1 MILDRKAFMMS
12 KENLTSVPQVFTG
25 GWIYTG
31 DAPYPQW
38 GGVAV
43 QDGRIISLD
52 AERIA
57 TLTTS
62 GAENVPLD
70 GRMLIAGFHDA
81 HIHPVIAGVE
91 MLGCDLSACDSADE
105 ALGLI
110 SEFAANNPELEWITG
125 GGWSMSA
132 FPGGSPTR
140 EMLDS
145 VVPDRPVLLENRDH
159 HSAWA
164 NTRAFAT
171 AGIRATTPDP
181 VDGRFERE
189 ADGFPAGTM
198 HDGAIFLFD
207 QVRPSIEHARAY
219 AGLLAAQAHLFSLG
233 ITGWQDAA
241 IGTIMGQPDTVP
253 VYLEAVAQG
262 TLQARVRGA
271 QWWDRTAGISQLDR
285 IRDRALHI
293 GTNVPRERFS
303 LGTVKIMVDG
313 VAESRTAAMH
323 GHYRDSHGS
332 PLESTGMVFFEP
344 QQLSEYVTAID
355 AVGLQIHF
363 HTLGDRAVS
372 DALNALAAARSA
384 NGPSLLRHHLAHLEV
399 VSEADVP
406 RFVELGVSANVQPYW
421 AAHDAQ
427 LDELVIPFLPIGAE
441 AKLYP
446 FGSLAQAGVDLAMG
460 SDWPVSSPDP
470 LQAIHVAVNRRH
482 AGSNAK
488 ALHANEALSLTQV
501 LNAATSGS
509 AYLNHLDDVCGRIRP
524 GMSADLAI
532 LDSNLFSLPA
542 EELHTARVDET
553 WIGGERV
560 YARS

>member
-1 MILDRKAFMMS
+1 MMS
-12 KENLTSVPQVFTG
+12 KKVLESVPQVFTG

-31 DAPYPQW
+31 DALHPQW

-43 QDGRIISLD
+43 QDGRIVSLD
-52 AERIA
+52 AERI
-57 TLTTS
+57 TRLTTS
-62 GAENVPLD
+62 GAEIVHLD
-70 GRMLIAGFHDA
+70 GRMLMAGFHDA

-91 MLGCDLSACDSADE
+91 MLGCDLSACESADE
-105 ALGLI
+105 ALGAI
-110 SEFAANNPELEWITG
+110 SKYAAKHPELEWITG
-125 GGWSMSA
+125 GGWSMSS
-132 FPGGSPTR
+132 FPGGNPTR

-207 QVRPSIEHARAY
+207 RVRPAIEHVRAY

-241 IGTIMGQPDTVP
+241 IGAIMGQPDTVP
-253 VYLEAVAQG
+253 VYLEALEKG

-285 IRDRALHI
+285 MRDRALHVEA
-293 GTNVPRERFS
+293 NLSRERFS

-323 GHYRDSHGS
+323 GPYRDSHGS

-344 QQLSEYVTAID
+344 QQLAEYVTAID

-399 VSEADVP
+399 VSEADLP

-427 LDELVIPFLPIGAE
+427 LDDLVIPFLPSGAE
-441 AKLYP
+441 EKLYP

-482 AGSNAK
+482 ARSHAK
-488 ALHANEALSLTQV
+488 ALHAKEALSLTQA
-501 LNAATSGS
+501 LNAATFGS
-509 AYLNHLDDVCGRIRP
+509 AYVNHLDDVCGRIRP
-524 GMSADLAI
+524 GMNADLAI
-532 LDSNLFSLPA
+532 MDSNLFSLPA
-542 EELHTARVDET
+542 DELYTARVDET

-560 YARS
+560 YARGDSSR